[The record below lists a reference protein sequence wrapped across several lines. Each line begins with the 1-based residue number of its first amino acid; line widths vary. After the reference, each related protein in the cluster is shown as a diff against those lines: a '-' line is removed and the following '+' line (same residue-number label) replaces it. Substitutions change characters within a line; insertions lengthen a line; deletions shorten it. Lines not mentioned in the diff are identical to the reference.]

1 MASEEI
7 LMPDFRRI
15 RTVVL
20 TACAIF
26 MTAGSARAVDFKFS
40 GSIRPRFEA
49 VGEGAQ
55 GLKAGQDAA
64 HTTMQTRI
72 NVKAIVDDNTSV
84 FVQIQDVRTWGGE
97 TATTAPPSIT
107 QTGTGSS
114 GNLDFHEAYLTL
126 NNLLDAGLNLKI
138 GRQEMVFDEH
148 RLIGNI
154 GWIQQGQS
162 FDAARAGFRLGE
174 LSLTAFF
181 AKTLAK
187 DTHPTLKSDTLPS
200 SVSSFESSFSGL
212 RATYSLGGKDRI
224 TPYLYYAISPSR
236 TGAGPD
242 SSPDVAKNITYTGLY
257 IVKHFGKIR
266 ARFDGAYEFG
276 EKDSTTDIRAFML
289 TASLGTKLDIANGAN
304 ISLWVDYLSGDD
316 GTDATT
322 DNTFDTPYATNHK
335 FYGHIDKFLNIPT
348 GGLADYIVKTW
359 VKPTAK
365 IKLVADGHI
374 FRSPEAAV
382 SDLGS
387 EIDLQARYALGKHTG
402 LAVGYSRFFKGGAG
416 AVGVGGDPSLDSN
429 WAFAMITVKF

>member
-1 MASEEI
+1 
-7 LMPDFRRI
+7 MPYFKRI
-15 RTVVL
+15 RTAFL
-20 TACAIF
+20 FTGIIF
-26 MTAGSARAVDFKFS
+26 ITAGYAQAVDFKFG
-40 GSIRPRFEA
+40 GSIRPRFEF
-49 VGEGAQ
+49 VDEGAQ
-55 GLKAGQDAA
+55 GLKANQDAS

-72 NVKAIVDDNTSV
+72 NVTAVVDKQTSV

-114 GNLDFHEAYLTL
+114 GNLDFHEAYLKL
-126 NNLLDAGLNLKI
+126 NNLFDAGLSLKV

-162 FDAARAGFRLGE
+162 FDAARADFRLGVFGI
-174 LSLTAFF
+174 TAFY
-181 AKTLAK
+181 AETIAK
-187 DTHPTLKSDTLPS
+187 DTHPTLKSDTLPA

-224 TPYLYYAISPSR
+224 TPYLYYALNPSR
-236 TGAGPD
+236 TGAGPKTT
-242 SSPDVAKNITYTGLY
+242 PDVAKNITYAGMY

-276 EKDSTTDIRAFML
+276 EKNATTDIEAFML
-289 TASLGTKLDIANGAN
+289 TASLGAELNIAHGASV
-304 ISLWVDYLSGDD
+304 SLWVDYLSGDD
-316 GTDATT
+316 GTDATK

-348 GGLADYIVKTW
+348 GGLIDYVVKTW
-359 VKPTAK
+359 IKPTAK
-365 IKLVADGHI
+365 VKLLADGHV
-374 FRSPEAAV
+374 FRSPEAV
-382 SDLGS
+382 SDLGA
-387 EIDLQARYALGKHTG
+387 EIDLQARYALGKHTVM
-402 LAVGYSRFFKGGAG
+402 AVGYSRFFSGDPG

-429 WAFAMITVKF
+429 WTYAMITVKF